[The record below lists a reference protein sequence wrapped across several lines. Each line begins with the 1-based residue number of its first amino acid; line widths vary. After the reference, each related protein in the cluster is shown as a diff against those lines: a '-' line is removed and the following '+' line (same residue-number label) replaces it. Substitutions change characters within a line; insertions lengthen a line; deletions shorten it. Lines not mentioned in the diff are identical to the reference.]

1 MLPACRR
8 LRAEENGNQS
18 SRFHENR
25 IQPIC
30 ASTNVK
36 FEIIFF
42 SEHRTFEWFE
52 TRIEIENTF
61 SLSTDWFPWSDL
73 ILAFFKQIQELSR
86 TIERDSLLSPSL
98 SLCLYINFRGRLF
111 EWEDHL
117 GSLKIAPTKRKKG
130 EERFSGVVFESL
142 FGSRSLWPTPWH
154 GYRLWEYFSRVL
166 VGFRV
171 LTKEKEN
178 NQRKIELAAQLS

>member
-61 SLSTDWFPWSDL
+61 SLSTDWFPWSDS

-130 EERFSGVVFESL
+130 KKGSLELFLRVCSVRDLFGQLRDTVIGYGNTFPEFWSVFEC
-142 FGSRSLWPTPWH
+142 W
-154 GYRLWEYFSRVL
+154 
-166 VGFRV
+166 
-171 LTKEKEN
+171 
-178 NQRKIELAAQLS
+178 QRRKRITNAKSN